1 MNTKH
6 AKPDFYK
13 PDYGLEHSGLKTTK
27 TVYWNYSTPALYEEA
42 IKREE
47 GDVVYGGPLCVS
59 TGKHT
64 GRSPNDR
71 FFVKTPD
78 VEGKLWFSKGNVGI
92 EPKYWDILYKKAQ
105 EYAADKDLFAR
116 DAYVGSSE
124 ASRLKVRAI
133 TECAWTNLF
142 VKNMFIEPKKEE
154 LKSFVPQ
161 FTLICLPR
169 MKADPKTDGTNS
181 ETAILINFEKKMVLV
196 IGTEY
201 GGENK
206 KALFTV
212 MNYLLPQKGIMTMHC
227 SANVGSKGDS
237 AIFFGLS
244 GTGKTTLSADV
255 SRGLIGDD
263 EHGWDDN
270 GVFNFEGGCYAKVIK
285 LNEEAEPQIY
295 STTRRFGT
303 VLENVVFDPETG
315 KLDLDDGTLTENTRA
330 CYPLHFI
337 SNAVEAERADHPKNI
352 IFLTCDA
359 FGVMPPI
366 SKLSPDQ
373 ALYHF
378 ISGYTAKVAGT
389 EKGVKE
395 PQSTFST
402 CFGGP
407 FMPLHPDVY
416 AQLLK
421 KKIKEHN
428 VDCWLVNTGWIG
440 GPYGVGNRI
449 SIKYTRTLLN
459 AALDGK
465 LAKVHFTTDPV
476 FGFQIP
482 TECEGVPSEIL
493 NPMNLWQDKAAYM
506 KKYEELAK
514 AFVENFKKYADG
526 VSQEVLAA
534 APKVKE
540 TCGCC
545 CGK

>member
-1 MNTKH
+1 MKTLN
-6 AKPDFYK
+6 AKPDFFK
-13 PDYGLEHSGLKTTK
+13 PTSGLDTAGLKTTK
-27 TVYWNYSTPALYEEA
+27 TVYWNLSTPALYQESL
-42 IKREE
+42 KRNESN
-47 GDVVYGGPLCVS
+47 VVYGGPLCVS

-71 FFVKTPD
+71 YFVETKD
-78 VEGKLWFSKGNVGI
+78 IDGKLFYNKNNKGI
-92 EPKYWDILYKKAQ
+92 KEKYFNQIFAKVQKYVAN
-105 EYAADKDLFAR
+105 KDLFVR

-133 TECAWTNLF
+133 TECAWTNMF
-142 VKNMFIEPKKEE
+142 VKNMFIEPKQEE
-154 LKSFVPQ
+154 LKKFVPQ
-161 FTLICLPR
+161 FTLICLPK
-169 MKADPKTDGTNS
+169 MKVNPKTDGTVS
-181 ETAILINFEKKMVLV
+181 ETAILINIKKKIILV

-212 MNYLLPQKGIMTMHC
+212 MNFLLPQKGIMTMHC
-227 SANVGSKGDS
+227 SANVGKKNDS

-244 GTGKTTLSADV
+244 GTGKTTLSADIT
-255 SRGLIGDD
+255 RGLIGDD
-263 EHGWDDN
+263 EHGWDDD
-270 GVFNFEGGCYAKVIK
+270 GVFNFEGGCYAKVIR

-303 VLENVVFDPETG
+303 VLENVVFNPETG
-315 KLDLDDGTLTENTRA
+315 KLDLDDDTLTENTRA
-330 CYPLHFI
+330 CYPLNFI
-337 SNAVEAERADHPKNI
+337 DNAVESKRATHPKNI

-395 PQSTFST
+395 PTSTFST

-407 FMPLHPDVY
+407 FMPLHPSVY
-416 AQLLK
+416 AELLK
-421 KKIKEHN
+421 KKIQKHKVN
-428 VDCWLVNTGWIG
+428 CWLVNTGWIG

-449 SIKYTRTLLN
+449 SIKYTRALLN

-465 LAKVHFTTDPV
+465 LAKAKFVTDPV

-482 TECEGVPSEIL
+482 TACAGVPANIL
-493 NPMNLWQDKAAYM
+493 NPQKTWKDKKAYM
-506 KKYEELAK
+506 EKYESLAK
-514 AFVENFKKYADG
+514 AFIENFKKYEAG
-526 VSQEVLAA
+526 CSKAILAA
-534 APKVKE
+534 APKVK
-540 TCGCC
+540 
-545 CGK
+545 

>member
-1 MNTKH
+1 MNTKN

-13 PDYGLEHSGLKTTK
+13 PDYGLEKAGIKTNK
-27 TVYWNYSTPALYEEA
+27 TVYWNYATPSLYREA
-42 IKREE
+42 VERKEANI
-47 GDVVYGGPLCVS
+47 VAGGPLNVS

-71 FFVKTPD
+71 FFVETED
-78 VEGKLWFSKGNVGI
+78 VKGTLWFSKGNVGI
-92 EPKYWDILYKKAQ
+92 SVDSYNR
-105 EYAADKDLFAR
+105 LFAKVQKYVEDKELFVR

-124 ASRLKVRAI
+124 TSRLKVRAV
-133 TECAWTNLF
+133 TEYAWTNLF
-142 VKNMFIEPKKEE
+142 VKNMFIEPAAEE
-154 LKSFVPQ
+154 LKSFVPD
-161 FTLICLPR
+161 FTLICVPGL
-169 MKADPKTDGTNS
+169 KADPATDGTNS
-181 ETAILINFEKKMVLV
+181 ETAILINFEQKTVLV

-206 KALFTV
+206 KSIFTI

-227 SANVGSKGDS
+227 SANVGDKNDS

-263 EHGWDDN
+263 EHGWDAE

-285 LNEEAEPQIY
+285 LNKEAEPQIY
-295 STTRRFGT
+295 STTERFGT

-315 KLDLDDGTLTENTRA
+315 KLDLDSAALTENTRA
-330 CYPLHFI
+330 CYPLNFI
-337 SNAVEAERADHPKNI
+337 ENAVESKRATHPKNI
-352 IFLTCDA
+352 IFLTADA

-366 SKLSPDQ
+366 SKLSTEQ
-373 ALYHF
+373 AMYHF

-389 EKGVKE
+389 EKGVTE

-407 FMPLHPDVY
+407 FMPLHPYVY
-416 AQLLK
+416 ADLLR
-421 KKIKEHN
+421 KKIEEHK
-428 VDCWLVNTGWIG
+428 VDCWLVNTGWVG
-440 GPYGVGNRI
+440 GPYGVGHRI
-449 SIKYTRTLLN
+449 SIKYTRALLN

-465 LAKVHFTTDPV
+465 LAKVNFITDPV

-493 NPMNLWQDKAAYM
+493 NPIDSWQDKAEYM
-506 KKYEELAK
+506 KKYEALAQS
-514 AFVENFKKYADG
+514 FVDNFKKYEDG
-526 VSQEVLAA
+526 VSKDVLAA

-540 TCGCC
+540 AAAT
-545 CGK
+545 K